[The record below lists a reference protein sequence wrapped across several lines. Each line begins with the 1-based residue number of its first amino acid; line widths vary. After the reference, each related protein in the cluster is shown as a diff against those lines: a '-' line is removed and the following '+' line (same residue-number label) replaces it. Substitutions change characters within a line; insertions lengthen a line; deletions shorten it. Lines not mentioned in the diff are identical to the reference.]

1 MTASTVTGTDRKRLA
16 ADLISSLPTG
26 LYINGE
32 WAPAS
37 DGATFDVEN
46 PATGEVI
53 ATVAKGGQTDATAA
67 IESASAHQKS
77 WAATAPRERSEIL
90 RRAYE
95 LIMDRQ
101 DDLALIMT
109 TEMGKPLAEAQGEV
123 AYAAEF
129 FRWFSE
135 EAVRIGGDHTTTGD
149 GKNRIL
155 VTKEPVGPCILIT
168 PWNFPLAMGTRKI
181 GPAIAAGCT
190 MVFKPAELTPLT
202 TLALTEILTLAGLPA
217 GVLNVV
223 TTDDPGSVVE
233 TWMDSGL
240 ARKVSFTG
248 STQVGKLLLE
258 QASRSVMRTS
268 MELGGNA
275 PFLVFDDADIDKAVD
290 GAMVAKMRNM
300 GEACT
305 AANRIFVHRKV
316 AGEFAKKLAEK
327 MGALTVGDGA
337 VEGTDVGPLVEQKAI
352 DKVRSLVSDAVDRG
366 ATVVCGGEAPS
377 GSPDAAG
384 SGTRPSKGYFYQP
397 TVLSGVDPNSDL
409 MGTEIFGPV
418 APIITFDDEGE
429 VIELAND
436 TPWGLVGYLFTQD
449 VDRGLRV
456 SSALEVGMVGL
467 NTGLVSNPAAPFGG
481 VKQSGLG
488 REGGRI
494 GIDEFLEIKY
504 LAIPRT

>member
-1 MTASTVTGTDRKRLA
+1 MTASTVTDRKSRA
-16 ADLISSLPTG
+16 ADLIGALPTG
-26 LYINGE
+26 LYIDGN
-32 WAPAS
+32 WVPAA
-37 DGATFDVEN
+37 DGATFEVEN

-53 ATVAKGGQTDATAA
+53 ATVSKGGNADATAA
-67 IESASAHQKS
+67 IESAAAHQKS
-77 WAATAPRERSEIL
+77 WAATPPRERSEIL

-95 LIMDRQ
+95 LILDRQ

-109 TEMGKPLAEAQGEV
+109 TEMGKPLAEAKGEV

-155 VTKEPVGPCILIT
+155 VTREPVGPCILIT

-202 TLALTEILTLAGLPA
+202 ILALTEILTEAGLPE

-305 AANRIFVHRKV
+305 AANRIFVHRSV
-316 AGEFAKKLAEK
+316 AGEFGSKLAER
-327 MGALTVGDGA
+327 MSALTVGDGA
-337 VEGTDVGPLVEQKAI
+337 VDGTDVGPLVEKKAV
-352 DKVRSLVSDAVDRG
+352 DKVRSLVADAVERG
-366 ATVVCGGEAPS
+366 ATMICGGES
-377 GSPDAAG
+377 NAAD
-384 SGTRPSKGYFYQP
+384 GYFYQP

-418 APIITFDDEGE
+418 APIIPFDDEDE
-429 VIELAND
+429 VVALAND

-449 VDRGLRV
+449 IDRGLRV

-488 REGGRI
+488 REGGKI

>member
-1 MTASTVTGTDRKRLA
+1 MTASTVTDRKGRA
-16 ADLISSLPTG
+16 ADLVGALPTG

-32 WAPAS
+32 WAPAA

-53 ATVAKGGQTDATAA
+53 ATVAKGGQADATAA
-67 IESASAHQKS
+67 IEAAAAHQKS

-95 LIMDRQ
+95 LILDRQ

-109 TEMGKPLAEAQGEV
+109 TEMGKPLAEAKGEV

-202 TLALTEILTLAGLPA
+202 ILALTEILTEAGLPR
-217 GVLNVV
+217 GVLNIV

-275 PFLVFDDADIDKAVD
+275 PFLVFGDADIDKAVD

-305 AANRIFVHRKV
+305 AANRIFVHRSV
-316 AGEFAKKLAEK
+316 AGEFGTKLAEK
-327 MGALTVGDGA
+327 MKALNVGDGA
-337 VEGTDVGPLVEQKAI
+337 VDGTDVGPLVEQKAV
-352 DKVRSLVSDAVDRG
+352 DKVKSLVADAVDRG
-366 ATVVCGGEAPS
+366 ATVICGG
-377 GSPDAAG
+377 GTPDG
-384 SGTRPSKGYFYQP
+384 NGYFYQP

-418 APIITFDDEGE
+418 APIIPFDDEDE
-429 VIELAND
+429 VIALAND

-449 VDRGLRV
+449 IDRGLRV

-488 REGGRI
+488 REGGKI

>member
-1 MTASTVTGTDRKRLA
+1 MTASTVTDRKGRA
-16 ADLISSLPTG
+16 ADLIGALPTG
-26 LYINGE
+26 LYIDGE
-32 WAPAS
+32 WAPAA

-53 ATVAKGGQTDATAA
+53 ATVAKGGQADATAA
-67 IESASAHQKS
+67 IESAAAHQKD
-77 WAATAPRERSEIL
+77 WAATPPRERSEIL

-95 LIMDRQ
+95 LLLERQ

-109 TEMGKPLAEAQGEV
+109 TEMGKPLAEAKGEV

-155 VTKEPVGPCILIT
+155 VTKEAVGPCVLIT

-202 TLALTEILTLAGLPA
+202 ILALAEILTEAGLPP
-217 GVLNVV
+217 GVLNIV

-240 ARKVSFTG
+240 ARKISFTG

-305 AANRIFVHRKV
+305 AANRIFVHRSV
-316 AGEFAKKLAEK
+316 AGEFATKLAEK
-327 MGALTVGDGA
+327 MKALNVGDGA
-337 VEGTDVGPLVEQKAI
+337 VDGTDVGPLVEQKAV
-352 DKVRSLVSDAVDRG
+352 DKVKSLVADAVDRG
-366 ATVVCGGEAPS
+366 ATVICGGDTTF
-377 GSPDAAG
+377 DA
-384 SGTRPSKGYFYQP
+384 GYFYQP

-418 APIITFDDEGE
+418 APIIPFDDEDE
-429 VIELAND
+429 VIALAND

-449 VDRGLRV
+449 IDRGLRV

-488 REGGRI
+488 REGGKI
-494 GIDEFLEIKY
+494 GIDEFLEVKY